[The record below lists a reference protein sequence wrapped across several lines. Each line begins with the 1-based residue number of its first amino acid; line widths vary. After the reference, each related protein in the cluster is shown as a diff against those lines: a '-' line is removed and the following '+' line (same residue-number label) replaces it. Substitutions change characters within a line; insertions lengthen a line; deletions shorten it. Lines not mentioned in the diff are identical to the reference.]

1 MARNIRT
8 SEDTP
13 KAPPPE
19 PEIEVKGN
27 GVAEEEESLDD
38 YIVADDGTAPGSDNF
53 DNLEKFALPQDF
65 NPDVEEEDPRSP
77 AATHLKPTSSASI
90 PTPR

>member
-53 DNLEKFALPQDF
+53 DNLEKFD
-65 NPDVEEEDPRSP
+65 PDVEEEDPRSP